1 MNTRE
6 RFVRTLTG
14 QKVDRVPFMK
24 VFGGANAILPPWEE
38 ECPGIG
44 ERIDGL
50 LGFEGAHRGW
60 SVTPVNMDPSHVG
73 PTEVLSETE
82 EIETQRLGDGTVVQM
97 YRHGDYRRHTVEW
110 PIRSREDWVRY
121 RDKHLDPDDPARFP
135 TDWEQRVAEY
145 RDREYPLQL
154 THRGI
159 YGFARERMGD
169 EALALA
175 FYDDPDLVHDIIDSY
190 TDMAIAIWEKQVRE
204 VDFDL
209 IECWEDMASKNGSM
223 VSPATFR
230 EFLAP
235 AYRRV
240 AAFAR
245 EHGIPIILVD
255 SDGLIEELTGLM
267 LEAGATA
274 MYPYEVL
281 AGNDVARVLDTYPG
295 VGVIGGLR
303 KECMYEGREAIDREM
318 EKARSLIRKGRFIP
332 GPDHMVLRQA
342 TFESYRYFMEQLRQV
357 VMTTE
362 PEI

>member
-255 SDGLIEELTGLM
+255 SDGLIEELTG
-267 LEAGATA
+267 
-274 MYPYEVL
+274 
-281 AGNDVARVLDTYPG
+281 
-295 VGVIGGLR
+295 
-303 KECMYEGREAIDREM
+303 
-318 EKARSLIRKGRFIP
+318 
-332 GPDHMVLRQA
+332 
-342 TFESYRYFMEQLRQV
+342 
-357 VMTTE
+357 
-362 PEI
+362 